1 VKNSRTN
8 GRART
13 TKDLDSYPLENETM
27 ADNRVLNEIL
37 ELSRQT
43 GLSLLDATKQVTGI
57 VPFSDAWARVVDLI
71 VQDVLRFKNGE

>member
-1 VKNSRTN
+1 
-8 GRART
+8 
-13 TKDLDSYPLENETM
+13 M

-37 ELSRQT
+37 KLSEQT

-71 VQDVLRFKNGE
+71 VQDVLRFKNEE